1 MENTTITDKELVIKV
16 RDSNCNTSLKT
27 LIHKHSALCFDI
39 CKKYS
44 NAISK
49 NGLRVEDV
57 TQEKE
62 FIIYKSAMSFNP
74 DKGAKFSTWLGNQ
87 IRYNCLNKINKSRP
101 HMLLEDEE
109 SDFLIEKNDEPDF
122 LEIKEY
128 VLNIMKIHSKSGKI
142 IQGPKPLFE
151 DSNAS
156 MWYSDK

>member
-1 MENTTITDKELVIKV
+1 MENTTITDQDLVIKV

-27 LIHKHSALCFDI
+27 LIHRHSALCFDI

-57 TQEKE
+57 TEEKE

-87 IRYNCLNKINKSRP
+87 VRYHSLI
-101 HMLLEDEE
+101 LLV
-109 SDFLIEKNDEPDF
+109 K
-122 LEIKEY
+122 K
-128 VLNIMKIHSKSGKI
+128 
-142 IQGPKPLFE
+142 
-151 DSNAS
+151 
-156 MWYSDK
+156 